1 MKLSLLVYP
10 PSFLEYSSR
19 NQYLDQTMN
28 SIFSSFDAFSA
39 EFLGQ
44 LVRTSVSC
52 PEPSQKQ
59 KNQLIKERRNIGEQR
74 DSGNKPEELRKTQPA
89 KGARFAPELDG
100 LNCFETMVSY

>member
-1 MKLSLLVYP
+1 
-10 PSFLEYSSR
+10 
-19 NQYLDQTMN
+19 MN

-52 PEPSQKQ
+52 PEPSRKQ
-59 KNQLIKERRNIGEQR
+59 ENQLIKERRNIGGQG
-74 DSGNKPEELRKTQPA
+74 DNGKKSEELRKTQPA

-100 LNCFETMVSY
+100 LYCFETFVSY